1 MGFRAH
7 IQSFKKKKKV
17 YMFIFIYICKKTENW
32 EYLLLLQLIDHQDSL
47 EPIALHIL
55 SSEWMNG

>member
-7 IQSFKKKKKV
+7 IQSFKKKSLNV
-17 YMFIFIYICKKTENW
+17 YFHLYFKKKTENW

>member
-1 MGFRAH
+1 
-7 IQSFKKKKKV
+7 
-17 YMFIFIYICKKTENW
+17 MFIFIYIFKKTENW

>member
-1 MGFRAH
+1 
-7 IQSFKKKKKV
+7 
-17 YMFIFIYICKKTENW
+17 MFIFIYIFKKTENW

-47 EPIALHIL
+47 EPIAPHIL